1 MQTKLSSFVLCT
13 LYVSYWYSLHIILYT
28 NFSVPVFT
36 ATSHI
41 RSAID
46 FFYFS
51 YKCILSLP
59 FLLSL
64 CINICMCEYID
75 YSNSIFLFKK

>member
-46 FFYFS
+46 FFFTLVTNAFS
-51 YKCILSLP
+51 LSLSC
-59 FLLSL
+59 FLCVSTFA
-64 CINICMCEYID
+64 CENI
-75 YSNSIFLFKK
+75 